1 MAEIPSRRGLISS
14 VSPGKEVVVDM
25 VVGQNAIEQLV
36 AVRVG
41 SLVFKRIESNQ
52 NNYRMNC
59 GLFGAGN
66 TPESTTRS
74 DSCPC
79 VLVRSDDVLLLVWR
93 PSSASS
99 LVIFVS
105 SLRRST
111 VEQRRTKIEQPLLS
125 LMMIRP
131 TNTVWMRLRT
141 PALFGAGLYLGL
153 MLFGRESKQGSEYF
167 EGLRGMFEGE
177 NIGGG
182 KS

>member
-1 MAEIPSRRGLISS
+1 M
-14 VSPGKEVVVDM
+14 
-25 VVGQNAIEQLV
+25 
-36 AVRVG
+36 
-41 SLVFKRIESNQ
+41 
-52 NNYRMNC
+52 
-59 GLFGAGN
+59 
-66 TPESTTRS
+66 
-74 DSCPC
+74 
-79 VLVRSDDVLLLVWR
+79 LLLVWR

-167 EGLRGMFEGE
+167 EGLRGMFDGD
-177 NIGGG
+177 NGKNGSDRVDSGDDSGG